1 MSRQAFARAGSVE
14 PVKAFLSPRWI
25 GWHALLLV
33 SLAVLGRIGM
43 WQWDKARAQED
54 WQNYGY
60 AVQWWL
66 FAGFAVFLWVKLVLD
81 ELYPERVQARG
92 EQELEAELPEP
103 APRPLAAV
111 PAEDED
117 DELAAYNRHL
127 AWLAE
132 NGRS

>member
-1 MSRQAFARAGSVE
+1 M
-14 PVKAFLSPRWI
+14 KAFLSPRWL

-33 SLAVLGRIGM
+33 SLLVLGRIGL

-81 ELYPERVQARG
+81 ELDPERVRQPDVD
-92 EQELEAELPEP
+92 ETPTP
-103 APRPLAAV
+103 APAPPPAV
-111 PAEDED
+111 DEDD

-127 AWLAE
+127 ARLAE
-132 NGRS
+132 QARE

>member
-1 MSRQAFARAGSVE
+1 VVAGTVE
-14 PVKAFLSPRWI
+14 RVKAFLSPKWL
-25 GWHALLLV
+25 GWHALLLA
-33 SLAVLGRIGM
+33 SLVVLGWIGL
-43 WQWDKARAQED
+43 WQWDKARVQGD

-81 ELYPERVQARG
+81 ELDPERVRDRG
-92 EQELEAELPEP
+92 AEVPDAPQPDL
-103 APRPLAAV
+103 PRPSAA

-127 AWLAE
+127 AWLAQQGE
-132 NGRS
+132 K

>member
-1 MSRQAFARAGSVE
+1 
-14 PVKAFLSPRWI
+14 VKPFFSLRWI

-33 SLAVLGRIGM
+33 SLAVLGRIGL
-43 WQWDKARAQED
+43 WQWEKARLQDD

-81 ELYPERVQARG
+81 ELDPARVR
-92 EQELEAELPEP
+92 EDEPELPQP
-103 APRPLAAV
+103 DRRPTAQQPVEAA
-111 PAEDED
+111 DE

-132 NGRS
+132 HGRR

>member
-1 MSRQAFARAGSVE
+1 MGRPGTAGAGTVE
-14 PVKAFLSPRWI
+14 HVKAFLSPRWL

-33 SLAVLGRIGM
+33 SLVVLARIGW
-43 WQWDKARAQED
+43 WQWDKARAQDD

-81 ELYPERVQARG
+81 ELDPERVQ
-92 EQELEAELPEP
+92 
-103 APRPLAAV
+103 PRETDPPDHPQPDVRPRAA
-111 PAEDED
+111 AADENTDD

-127 AWLAE
+127 ARLAE
-132 NGRS
+132 QAGE